1 MAILIFSP
9 TSLHAASP
17 PRSRGCTAR
26 RAPLTGSHTSTGTTA
41 YYFILPVDQ
50 MLPHHIT
57 ARSRRWTRA
66 KKGGL
71 PSRPGGWCVAPGLA
85 QLPGED
91 TQQAKQAALQAED
104 PPCRYW
110 PWTAEGSLTGARTR
124 EHEEEEVKRQA
135 GKKETDDETSDESIL
150 GSRAFTAN

>member
-1 MAILIFSP
+1 M
-9 TSLHAASP
+9 
-17 PRSRGCTAR
+17 
-26 RAPLTGSHTSTGTTA
+26 
-41 YYFILPVDQ
+41 
-50 MLPHHIT
+50 
-57 ARSRRWTRA
+57 
-66 KKGGL
+66 
-71 PSRPGGWCVAPGLA
+71 APGLA